1 MAADVKQSR
10 VRVGVISDTHGLLRP
25 EAVEALQSSNLI
37 LHVGDVD
44 RPRVLDELSRVA
56 PVHAVRGN
64 VDYGV
69 SQWGRWAKEMP
80 LTREVDVGGVKIFM
94 VHRLQDLDHDPAE
107 VGQSAVLFG
116 HSHKPEASMKDAVLY
131 LNPGSAGPRRFKL
144 PVSLARLDV
153 EDCTIRHEL
162 ITLDI

>member
-1 MAADVKQSR
+1 MD
-10 VRVGVISDTHGLLRP
+10 
-25 EAVEALQSSNLI
+25 ALQGSDLI

-44 RPRVLDELSRVA
+44 RPEILDELSRIA

-80 LTREVDVGGVKIFM
+80 LTRQVEVGGAKIFM
-94 VHRLQDLDHDPAE
+94 VHRLQDLDHDPTADSNAG
-107 VGQSAVLFG
+107 GQSAVLFG
-116 HSHKPEASMKDAVLY
+116 HSHKPEASVKDGVLY
-131 LNPGSAGPRRFKL
+131 LNPGSAGPRRFTL

-153 EDCTIRHEL
+153 EDGTIRHEL
-162 ITLDI
+162 ITLDA